1 MSKAQVAA
9 TALLC
14 RLLQRRT
21 PEINGQSLFEGAG
34 ADAAKALQRERLL
47 TIGPSLDWV
56 TCPDCGVELARVASV
71 FGPDRMM
78 LQCPECQAVAA
89 PLALRQTYKVN
100 VTRVVRY
107 LSLGVGL
114 PDNSAQV
121 LVPDRAWKLGV
132 TEPRRGKPVT
142 WYFALD
148 LRDGE
153 LASALTRQV
162 AADHAGPSDR
172 IGTSTLMPLTAN
184 SPLHGHDV
192 VHLAD
197 VGRISQ
203 SRFDLF
209 DERAG
214 KTGAAAIDPVPRR
227 TTLYYLRDE
236 GKVYVAGEEFV
247 LEPVPRKILLALIAD
262 RDHEMNRE
270 VLWEASGSQAK
281 NFSPSKAFDRAR
293 LVYQTFVDHHKG
305 DAVYVL
311 NILPDD
317 RDWISP

>member
-1 MSKAQVAA
+1 MSNAQVAA

-21 PEINGQSLFEGAG
+21 PEISGLSLFEGAG
-34 ADAAKALQRERLL
+34 ADAARALQRERLL

-71 FGPDRMM
+71 VEPDRMM
-78 LQCPECQAVAA
+78 LQCPECEVVEA
-89 PLALRQTYKVN
+89 PLALRQTYKIN
-100 VTRVVRY
+100 LTRVVRY
-107 LSLGVGL
+107 LTLGIGL

-121 LVPDRAWKLGV
+121 VVPARAWKLGV
-132 TEPRRGKPVT
+132 TEPKRGKPVT

-153 LASALTRQV
+153 LAAALSRKV
-162 AADHAGPSDR
+162 AADHAGRSHC
-172 IGTSTLMPLTAN
+172 IVTSTPLPLGAS
-184 SPLHGHDV
+184 SPLKDHDIA
-192 VHLAD
+192 HLAEL
-197 VGRISQ
+197 GRISQ
-203 SRFDLF
+203 SRIELF
-209 DERAG
+209 GDRAG
-214 KTGAAAIDPVPRR
+214 LMGAATIDSIPRH
-227 TTLYYLRDE
+227 TTLYYLRAE

-247 LEPVPRKILLALIAD
+247 LEPAPREILLALIAD
-262 RDHEMNRE
+262 RDHEMSRE
-270 VLWEASGSQAK
+270 ALREASGSQAK

-293 LVYQTFVDHHKG
+293 LVYQTFVDHKKA

-311 NILPDD
+311 NILPAD